1 MAKLKGKS
9 KAKARKKRRL
19 KSAKISESYRQ
30 SFLDKIIKWDNPI
43 LYTKCQNVFP
53 GENIEE
59 IKKLM
64 SRILIFSKNGV
75 GLAAPQIGVSKRIVA
90 VKHKSSISFFINA
103 EIMESSEETLVG
115 EEGCLS
121 FPGIIAVITRN
132 KKIKVKYDCEEGHE
146 HISEFEDFM
155 SIVLQH
161 EIDHTNGICKVGDEW
176 KKQKGFLP
184 IENEEPLEGS
194 LEEA

>member
-9 KAKARKKRRL
+9 KAKARKKQRL
-19 KSAKISESYRQ
+19 QKAKSNEAYRQ

-43 LYTKCQNVFP
+43 LYTKCQKVSP
-53 GENIEE
+53 GEDVED

-64 SRILIFSKNGV
+64 SRILMFSKNGV
-75 GLAAPQIGVSKRIVA
+75 GLSAPQIGVSKSIVA
-90 VKHKSSISFFINA
+90 VKRKSSISFFINP
-103 EIMESSEETLVG
+103 EVMESSQEMLKSK
-115 EEGCLS
+115 EGCLS
-121 FPGIIAVITRN
+121 FPGVIAVINRN
-132 KKIKVKYDCEEGHE
+132 KKIKIKYDCEEGHE
-146 HISEFEDFM
+146 HISEFEGFM

-161 EIDHTNGICKVGDEW
+161 EIDHTDGICKVGDEW

-184 IENEEPLEGS
+184 IENEEPLVGS